1 MNRRRQLG
9 ISDARAKNTKYVLK
23 RLWDYLY
30 SFKWLLLI
38 AIILTILS
46 NLFALIGPYLSG
58 KAIDAIGL
66 GDDKRGVDFEV
77 IFTMVILMICFYVA
91 SALFSYCLS
100 ILMMTIS
107 KKVVYKMRT
116 DAFSKIQTL
125 PISYFDK
132 NQTGD
137 IISKMSYDIDTINT
151 SLSTD
156 LINICTSLITV
167 VGSLIMMIV
176 ISPIL
181 VLVFVITL
189 PISFMITR
197 YMVKRTRV
205 LFRKRS
211 ATLGELNGYV
221 EEMIT
226 STKTIHAYNREK
238 DILNKFDVKN
248 QTATTAAYNAEYY
261 GSVTGP
267 SVNFVNNLSLSLI
280 CIFGAILNIYT
291 GFSYGK
297 ISSFVQYSRKF
308 SGPIN
313 EIANI
318 FSELQSSLAA
328 AERVFA
334 LIDAPSESPD
344 HVDADDLEE
353 LEGNVEFKGV
363 QFGYV
368 KEKQIIHNLSFR
380 ANKGEVIAIVGPTG
394 AGKTTIVNL
403 LMRFYDIDG
412 GKILVDGKNIQM
424 IKRAKLRKSYAMVLQ
439 DTWLFE
445 GTVYENLAYGNPSA
459 TLEDVIEAC
468 KAAKIHG
475 FVSKLPNGYDTVL
488 NEGGINISK
497 GQKQLLTIARA
508 MLLDSKMLIL
518 DEATSNVDTRT
529 ELLIQ
534 EAMKKLMA
542 NKTCFII
549 AHRLSTIQTADLILV
564 VKDGDIIESG
574 NHQELLNKQ
583 GFYSE
588 LYFSQFRGEQI

>member
-91 SALFSYCLS
+91 SSLFSYCLS

-412 GKILVDGKNIQM
+412 GKVLVDDKNIQM

-564 VKDGDIIESG
+564 VKDGDIIEFG